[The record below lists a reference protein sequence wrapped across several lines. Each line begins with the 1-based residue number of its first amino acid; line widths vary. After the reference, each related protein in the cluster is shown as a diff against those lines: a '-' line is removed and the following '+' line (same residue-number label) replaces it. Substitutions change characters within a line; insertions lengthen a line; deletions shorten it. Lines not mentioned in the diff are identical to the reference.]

1 MWQPGCGKFEILNN
15 LMILNKKNVMRTNDS
30 KTLEILKNIAS
41 QTRLS
46 VAQVWDSVAVEIL
59 MVLKKSPKI

>member
-1 MWQPGCGKFEILNN
+1 
-15 LMILNKKNVMRTNDS
+15 MILQKKTNDS
-30 KTLEILKNIAS
+30 RTLEILKNLAS

-59 MVLKKSPKI
+59 MVLKKKSKNSEI